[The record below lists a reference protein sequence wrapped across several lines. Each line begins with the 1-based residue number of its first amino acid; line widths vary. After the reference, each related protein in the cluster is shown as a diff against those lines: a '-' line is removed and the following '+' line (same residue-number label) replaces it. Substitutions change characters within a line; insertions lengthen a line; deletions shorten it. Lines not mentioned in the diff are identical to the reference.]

1 MPKNPGPGPRKSS
14 TPGSVRFR
22 WRVFARFL
30 AVFAAISTITVAT
43 MLFAQKMLRPGAASV
58 TGLALELALSAGA
71 AWLFTQW
78 LTHRT
83 QVLLRAVDASLS
95 GREQEALA
103 DSADELLGEVVPSWQ
118 GVLKGLHDARREKQ
132 EEAHQLYETLTELMR
147 MIAKAVDERTIYL
160 RGHSERVAAYAAAIA
175 WKLGLEQTQVER
187 IRLSAL
193 LHDIGCMG
201 VEDYLVM
208 KQSPLTAE
216 EFEIVKAH
224 TVKGAAIL
232 RPIALLRDL
241 VPGVE
246 LHHESLDGLGYPYGL
261 EGEQIPLIA
270 RIIAVADSFDAMTTP
285 RPYQAAM
292 NPDYV
297 LDILR
302 RLAGSRYDSAVVE
315 ALGELVKSGALELK
329 DVRTPVSFRMRKPA
343 AVTEL
348 V

>member
-1 MPKNPGPGPRKSS
+1 MPDNPGL
-14 TPGSVRFR
+14 GSRGGSILGGARFR

-43 MLFAQKMLRPGAASV
+43 MLFAQKMLSPQMASV
-58 TGLALELALSAGA
+58 TGLGLELALSAGA

-78 LTHRT
+78 LSHRA
-83 QVLLRAVDASLS
+83 QVLVRGVDATLT
-95 GREQEALA
+95 GREQEPPA
-103 DSADELLGEVVPSWQ
+103 DSADELFGEMMPSWQ
-118 GVLKGLHDARREKQ
+118 GVLKSLHENRREKQ
-132 EEAHQLYETLTELMR
+132 EEARELYEALTELMR

-160 RGHSERVAAYAAAIA
+160 RGHSERVAAYSAAIA
-175 WKLGLEQTQVER
+175 WKLGLEQAQVER
-187 IRLSAL
+187 IRLAAL
-193 LHDIGCMG
+193 LHDIGCLG

-208 KQSPLTAE
+208 KQTPLTAE

-232 RPIALLRDL
+232 RPIAMLRDL

-261 EGEQIPLIA
+261 EGEQIPLMA

-292 NPDYV
+292 NADYV

-302 RLAGSRYDSAVVE
+302 RLAGSRYDPAVVG
-315 ALGELVKSGALELK
+315 ALGELVSSGALEVK
-329 DVRTPVSFRMRKPA
+329 DVRTPVTFRMRKSA
-343 AVTEL
+343 AVPEL

>member
-1 MPKNPGPGPRKSS
+1 MPDNTGLGPRNAS
-14 TPGSVRFR
+14 TPGGARFR

-30 AVFAAISTITVAT
+30 AVFAAVSTITVVT
-43 MLFAQKMLRPGAASV
+43 MLFAQRTLNPATASA

-78 LTHRT
+78 WSHRA
-83 QVLLRAVDASLS
+83 QVLLRSIDASLS
-95 GREQEALA
+95 GREQELA
-103 DSADELLGEVVPSWQ
+103 GDSPDELFSEMKPAWQ
-118 GVLKGLHDARREKQ
+118 SALKSLHDTRREKQ
-132 EEAHQLYETLTELMR
+132 EEARALYDTLTELMR

-160 RGHSERVAAYAAAIA
+160 RGHSERVAAYAASIA
-175 WKLGLEQTQVER
+175 WKLGLDQSQVER

-208 KQSPLTAE
+208 KQTPLTAE

-232 RPIALLRDL
+232 RPIAMLRDL

-261 EGEQIPLIA
+261 EGEQIPLMA

-292 NPDYV
+292 NADYV

-302 RLAGSRYDSAVVE
+302 RLAGSRYDPAVVE
-315 ALGELVKSGALELK
+315 ALGELVSSGALEVK
-329 DVRTPVSFRMRKPA
+329 DVRTPVTFRMRKPTPVA
-343 AVTEL
+343 EL

>member
-1 MPKNPGPGPRKSS
+1 MPDNPGLGPRKKS
-14 TPGSVRFR
+14 TPGNARFR

-43 MLFAQKMLRPGAASV
+43 MLFAQKVLRPGTASAA
-58 TGLALELALSAGA
+58 GLTLELALSAGA

-78 LTHRT
+78 LAHRT
-83 QVLLRAVDASLS
+83 QALLHAMDTTLK
-95 GREQEALA
+95 GREQEL
-103 DSADELLGEVVPSWQ
+103 DSADELFGDVMPSWQ
-118 GVLKGLHDARREKQ
+118 SALKGLHEARREKQ
-132 EEAHQLYETLTELMR
+132 EEARQIYETLTELMR

-160 RGHSERVAAYAAAIA
+160 RGHSERVAAYAGAMA
-175 WKLGLEQTQVER
+175 WKLGLEEAQVER

-208 KQSPLTAE
+208 KQTPLTAE

-232 RPIALLRDL
+232 RPIAMLRDL

-261 EGEQIPLIA
+261 EGEQIPLMA

-292 NPDYV
+292 NADYV

-315 ALGELVKSGALELK
+315 ALGELVSSGALEVK

-343 AVTEL
+343 VAEL

>member
-1 MPKNPGPGPRKSS
+1 
-14 TPGSVRFR
+14 
-22 WRVFARFL
+22 VFARFL
-30 AVFAAISTITVAT
+30 AVFAAISTITVVS
-43 MLFAQKMLRPGAASV
+43 MLFAQKMLRPAVASA

-78 LTHRT
+78 LSHRT
-83 QVLLRAVDASLS
+83 QTLLRTVDMTLS
-95 GREQEALA
+95 GGEQEFPT
-103 DSADELLGEVVPSWQ
+103 DSPDEQLSEAIPSWR
-118 GVLKGLHDARREKQ
+118 GVLKGLHETRREKQ
-132 EEAHQLYETLTELMR
+132 EEARVLYETLTELMR

-160 RGHSERVAAYAAAIA
+160 RGHSERVAAYAASIA
-175 WKLGLEQTQVER
+175 WKLGLEQAQVER

-208 KQSPLTAE
+208 KQTPLTAE

-232 RPIALLRDL
+232 RPIAMLRDL

-261 EGEQIPLIA
+261 EGDEIPVMA

-292 NPDYV
+292 NSDYV
-297 LDILR
+297 VDILR
-302 RLAGSRYDSAVVE
+302 RLAGSRYDPAVVE
-315 ALGELVKSGALELK
+315 ALGELVSSGALEVK
-329 DVRTPVSFRMRKPA
+329 DVRTPVNFRMRKPA
-343 AVTEL
+343 VAEL

>member
-1 MPKNPGPGPRKSS
+1 MPDNPGPGPR
-14 TPGSVRFR
+14 PGSPPGMARFR

-30 AVFAAISTITVAT
+30 AVFAAVSTITVVT
-43 MLFAQKMLRPGAASV
+43 MLFAQRMLEPKAASAA
-58 TGLALELALSAGA
+58 GLGLELALSAGA
-71 AWLFTQW
+71 AWLVTQW
-78 LTHRT
+78 LSHRA
-83 QVLLRAVDASLS
+83 QVLLHAVEASLA
-95 GREQEALA
+95 GREPEPSAE
-103 DSADELLGEVVPSWQ
+103 SADELFGEVIPSWH
-118 GVLKGLHDARREKQ
+118 GVLKSLRDGRREKQ
-132 EEAHQLYETLTELMR
+132 EEARLHYETLTELMR
-147 MIAKAVDERTIYL
+147 MIAKAVDERTVYL

-175 WKLGLEQTQVER
+175 WKLGLEEKQVER
-187 IRLSAL
+187 VRLSAL
-193 LHDIGCMG
+193 LHDIGCLG

-208 KQSPLTAE
+208 KQTPLTAE

-232 RPIALLRDL
+232 RPIGLLRDL

-261 EGEQIPLIA
+261 EGEQIPLMA

-302 RLAGSRYDSAVVE
+302 RLAGSRYDAAVVE
-315 ALGELVKSGALELK
+315 ALAELVSSGAVEVK
-329 DVRTPVSFRMRKPA
+329 DVRTPVSFRMRKPMVA
-343 AVTEL
+343 EL

>member
-1 MPKNPGPGPRKSS
+1 MPDNPGSGPRRGG
-14 TPGSVRFR
+14 TPGVARFR

-30 AVFAAISTITVAT
+30 ALFAAVSTITVVT
-43 MLFAQKMLRPGAASV
+43 MLFAQRVLRPAAASAA
-58 TGLALELALSAGA
+58 GLTLELALSAGA
-71 AWLFTQW
+71 AWLVTQW
-78 LTHRT
+78 LAHRA
-83 QVLLRAVDASLS
+83 QALVRAMDASLA
-95 GREQEALA
+95 GRELESGAEAP
-103 DSADELLGEVVPSWQ
+103 DELFGEVMPTWQ
-118 GVLKGLHDARREKQ
+118 SGLKALHEGRRETQEDARV
-132 EEAHQLYETLTELMR
+132 HYETLTELMR

-160 RGHSERVAAYAAAIA
+160 RGHSERVAAYAASIA
-175 WKLGLEQTQVER
+175 WRMGLDEKQVER
-187 IRLSAL
+187 VRLSAL

-208 KQSPLTAE
+208 KQAPLTAE

-232 RPIALLRDL
+232 RPIAMLRDL

-261 EGEQIPLIA
+261 EGEQIPLMA

-302 RLAGSRYDSAVVE
+302 RLTGSRYDSAVVE
-315 ALGELVKSGALELK
+315 ALGELVGSGALEVK
-329 DVRTPVSFRMRKPA
+329 DVRTPVSFRMRKPMVA
-343 AVTEL
+343 EL

>member
-1 MPKNPGPGPRKSS
+1 MPDNPGLGPRNGG
-14 TPGSVRFR
+14 TPGSARFR

-30 AVFAAISTITVAT
+30 AVFAAISTITVVT
-43 MLFAQKMLRPGAASV
+43 MLFAQKMLSPGVASA

-71 AWLFTQW
+71 AFLFTQW
-78 LTHRT
+78 LSHRT
-83 QVLLRAVDASLS
+83 QVLLRSVDASLS
-95 GREQEALA
+95 GREQEIAA
-103 DSADELLGEVVPSWQ
+103 DSPDELFEVMPSWQ
-118 GVLKGLHDARREKQ
+118 TVLKGLHEARREKQ
-132 EEAHQLYETLTELMR
+132 EESRQLYETLTELMR

-160 RGHSERVAAYAAAIA
+160 RGHSERVAAYAASIA
-175 WKLGLEQTQVER
+175 WKLGLEQAQVER

-208 KQSPLTAE
+208 KQTPLTAE

-232 RPIALLRDL
+232 RPIAMLRDL

-261 EGEQIPLIA
+261 EGEEIPLMA

-292 NPDYV
+292 NADYV

-302 RLAGSRYDSAVVE
+302 RLAGTRYDPAVVE
-315 ALGELVKSGALELK
+315 ALGELVGSGALEVK
-329 DVRTPVSFRMRKPA
+329 DVRTPVTFRMRKPA
-343 AVTEL
+343 VAEL